1 MLLLYP
7 VLISSFLAGINIE
20 IKYQTLKS
28 MELQLS
34 MYITNVFGRKVLVS
48 ILKVVLT
55 VSVVIINSV

>member
-1 MLLLYP
+1 MLRLYP

-34 MYITNVFGRKVLVS
+34 MYITNGRKVLVS